1 MAYMKETVARTA
13 ISTICITALL
23 IARPAYSQSTL
34 TLDIIS
40 TLNYIQALLMRIGPL
55 LSAVL
60 FIIAGIFYAIG
71 QFFPS
76 YQRAAFHTTAG
87 DMVIGAIIVAVLSV
101 ASTGFAVA
109 STHLLINGTLSN
121 AT

>member
-1 MAYMKETVARTA
+1 MNLT
-13 ISTICITALL
+13 ISNTL
-23 IARPAYSQSTL
+23 IAACIAILSITKITYSASTL
-34 TLDIIS
+34 TFDIIS
-40 TLNYIQALLMRIGPL
+40 TLNYIQVLLMHIGPL

-60 FIIAGIFYAIG
+60 FVIAGIFYAIG

-101 ASTGFAVA
+101 ASTSLALA
-109 STHLLINGTLSN
+109 SAHLLANTTISN
-121 AT
+121 IT